1 MLILVGVT
9 ISIVIDSG
17 LIGKA
22 REAGEITRSAY
33 DSEAH
38 YGEQAQIT
46 IGGVTYNSIAEYEA
60 VLNGGSNPGAND
72 TLTIAV
78 EEIATESRA
87 EIVRVSLDVPVPD
100 LEELEA
106 SGEEGRETVQD
117 MFAEAIFKYW
127 DWNCSWEDILDD
139 INDENV
145 DTVTEVFETYVDW
158 GDIDED
164 EFDDAYAF
172 IIAQKVYLPKATFT
186 CNGQVE
192 TNVREA
198 DFVFTQNGIEYEV
211 IAEVNG
217 ETGRTGTRTTS
228 QCKVETFSD
237 ICTEPTELKTGA
249 NGIVTPVTDPGDTI
263 VAVIPAGF
271 AYGTSENVGKVST
284 GLVITDSVDANHYST
299 GNEFVWIPVD
309 SDLNVG
315 TGTKKMAQL
324 QSGSTTNYEGV
335 LYDFS
340 GTGNE
345 TTSVANSNYTASG
358 TSLGEPRILTHADAI
373 DSTKETNQYLDLQT
387 KYNTMIAKVKLAG
400 GFYVGRYE
408 LGAGNNNNISKLGV
422 TPATAWDGHDSN
434 GDGGQAWYGLYEKA
448 GSYSHP
454 NSTYAGTVTSQMI
467 WGSQYDAMLNF
478 ALEGSDKSK
487 VNLESLGNHTDVMV
501 KTGTAIPTNVG
512 TDKIIN
518 IYDLAGNGLEW
529 TAEAYVAS
537 FRVHRGGD
545 FYSTCTDPADF
556 RGGYSPLS
564 TDDYFSARATLYVNG
579 YGT

>member
-60 VLNGGSNPGAND
+60 VLNGGETND

-78 EEIATESRA
+78 QEIPTESRA
-87 EIVRVSLDVPVPD
+87 SIVRVSLDVEEPD
-100 LEELEA
+100 PSDLIALEQTA
-106 SGEEGRETVQD
+106 EGKETVQN
-117 MFAEAIFKYW
+117 MFVTACKSMGAPIE
-127 DWNCSWEDILDD
+127 SWTDISQG
-139 INDENV
+139 NEEV
-145 DTVTEVFETYVDW
+145 TVSSA
-158 GDIDED
+158 
-164 EFDDAYAF
+164 FDNFGLPYDSAYAM
-172 IIAQKVYLPKATFT
+172 IIDTKAYLPKARFE
-186 CNGQVE
+186 CNGQVQD
-192 TNVREA
+192 NVREA
-198 DFVFTQNGIEYEV
+198 RFVFTKNNIEYQ
-211 IAEVNG
+211 ITATANG
-217 ETGRTGTRTTS
+217 ETGRTGTYTTS
-228 QCKVETFSD
+228 QCKVEEFSE
-237 ICTEPTELKTGA
+237 ICNEITELKEV
-249 NGIVTPVTDPGDTI
+249 NGIVTPVTSPSDTV
-263 VAVIPAGF
+263 VAVVPAGF

-284 GLVITDSVDANHYST
+284 GLVITDSVEQVGNTHYST

-315 TGTKKMAQL
+315 TGSKKMAKL
-324 QSGSTTNYEGV
+324 QDNSDTNYEGV
-335 LYDFS
+335 LYVFG
-340 GTGNE
+340 GTGAE
-345 TTSVANSNYTASG
+345 TDSEADTAYTASN
-358 TSLGEPRILTHADAI
+358 TESYGEPRILTYADAI

-529 TAEAYVAS
+529 TSEASLTNY
-537 FRVHRGGD
+537 RVLRGGD
-545 FYSTCTDPADF
+545 YSSYDTDSACGRYNGEPTSTGDF
-556 RGGYSPLS
+556 V
-564 TDDYFSARATLYVNG
+564 SARATLYVNG